1 MEVKAEIKKEVEGV
15 EFVKI
20 FFTDLN
26 GRLMTLPVN
35 AEDIETIADD
45 GIGFDGS
52 SIAGYGSVD
61 KSDRLLVPDLDTFR
75 VLDFKGDRA
84 GFVIGNIFD
93 ENGQRAGADSRALLE
108 KIIDYAREKYGFTFA
123 MGPEYEFFIL
133 NGKEFGQKAFSDNA
147 GYFHS
152 TPHDKGE
159 QIRNRIIRILKQCGI
174 KSEKA
179 HHEVTPSQHEI
190 NIECTDPLTAADQ
203 TVLFKYVAQKVA
215 LEEEHYNITFMP
227 KPFEGYNRN
236 AFHIHLSV
244 VDQNRTNL
252 FYDSSNKYL
261 LSRTA
266 RQFIAGILKY
276 ARETSIVM
284 ASTFNSY
291 KAYVMGREAP
301 ISRGWGLKNRSSMVR
316 IPFSKNPK
324 ATRIEL
330 RSPDPAGN
338 VYMQMAVLIAMGIA
352 GIEENLTCPEP
363 DIGNAYLNNTNVAMW
378 DERFLPKSIFEALV
392 EAERSS
398 FLKKTLGDEIYTNYM
413 DIKKED
419 WEDHRVHITHK
430 EYQKYLNV

>member
-108 KIIDYAREKYGFTFA
+108 KIIDYARETYGFTFA

-133 NGKEFGQKAFSDNA
+133 NGKEFGQKAFSDDA

-215 LEEEHYNITFMP
+215 LEEEDYNITFMP

-244 VDQNRTNL
+244 VDQDKTNL

-363 DIGNAYLNNTNVAMW
+363 DIGNAYLNNSNVAMW